1 MQSAAPAGREDL
13 LSAIDAA
20 KILGLSADMV
30 RLLAREARL
39 ATAAHTVRGQRLFR
53 RADVE
58 ELAAE
63 RAGHPPHRHM
73 VQFYEDDASICAVV
87 ADFTA
92 AALRSNAPV
101 ALITT
106 QAHRL
111 DICERLTRVGVDL
124 GAVSSS
130 GQLQLHDA
138 AQCLNMFLTDGMPDG
153 PRFRVAMSALL
164 AEAARPRAR
173 VRLFG
178 EMVDLLCETGNHEGA
193 ARLETLWNEL
203 ADNHSFTL
211 LCGYRIRN
219 FARASSRA
227 PFESICGLHTHVV
240 PAESYSPDARLEDC
254 MRGITS
260 LQQRAA
266 SLDSE
271 ASHRQ
276 ELEEQLREALAGRAR
291 AEDALREQS
300 VRLAE
305 ASRAKDEFLALLG
318 HELRNPL
325 APIQTALELMRL
337 RGQASREQAMLE
349 RQVGYLVRLVDDLL
363 DVSRLTRGTIE
374 LRRRR
379 VELTGVVQAAVDAA
393 SPLLEQ
399 RQHQLVI
406 DVPADLVVDVD
417 PERMAQ
423 VVSNLLTNAAKYSA
437 PGSSIEVSALA
448 ADGRVRLSVV
458 DQGIGIDP
466 DLAARAF
473 DSFVQHIQ
481 AIDRS
486 SGGLGLGLA
495 IVRSLVELHGGAVEV
510 RSDGPGRGSQFTV
523 SLPAPTIGAAPE
535 PDDVGAR
542 AAAAAS
548 RRVLVV
554 DDNEDLAALVGELLE
569 HHGHQVAIAHDG
581 RSAIEA
587 AERFRPEVALLDI
600 GLPVMDGYQLA
611 SHLRSALGGIL
622 LVAISGY
629 GQAVDRRRSEEAG
642 FSAHLLKPVDPQ
654 LLAHV
659 VAAGPDRP

>member
-1 MQSAAPAGREDL
+1 
-13 LSAIDAA
+13 
-20 KILGLSADMV
+20 
-30 RLLAREARL
+30 
-39 ATAAHTVRGQRLFR
+39 
-53 RADVE
+53 
-58 ELAAE
+58 
-63 RAGHPPHRHM
+63 M
-73 VQFYEDDASICAVV
+73 VQFYEDDSSICTVV
-87 ADFTA
+87 AEFTTA
-92 AALRSNAPV
+92 GLRSNAPV

-111 DICERLTRVGVDL
+111 DICERLARAGVDL
-124 GAVSSS
+124 GAVTSS

-138 AQCLNMFLTDGMPDG
+138 AQCLNMFLTDGVPDA

-193 ARLETLWNEL
+193 ARLEELWNEL
-203 ADNHSFTL
+203 ADDHSFTL
-211 LCGYRIRN
+211 LCGYRLRN
-219 FARASSRA
+219 FARSASRA
-227 PFESICGLHTHVV
+227 PFESICGLHTHVI
-240 PAESYSPDARLEDC
+240 PTESYSPDARLEDC
-254 MRGITS
+254 MRGITT

-266 SLDSE
+266 SLDAETSL
-271 ASHRQ
+271 RQ
-276 ELEEQLREALAGRAR
+276 ELEEQLREAVAGRAQ
-291 AEDALREQS
+291 AEEALREQS

-337 RGQASREQAMLE
+337 RGEASREQSMLE
-349 RQVGYLVRLVDDLL
+349 RHVGYLVRLVDDLL

-374 LRRRR
+374 LRRRL
-379 VELTGVVQAAVDAA
+379 VALTGVVQAAVDAA

-399 RQHQLVI
+399 REHQLAI
-406 DVPADLVVDVD
+406 DVPDDLVVDVD

-423 VVSNLLTNAAKYSA
+423 VVANLLTNAAKYSS
-437 PGSSIEVSALA
+437 PGSSIEVRALA
-448 ADGRVRLSVV
+448 AEGRVRLSVA
-458 DQGIGIDP
+458 DEGIGMDA

-473 DSFVQHIQ
+473 DSFVQHGQ

-495 IVRSLVELHGGAVEV
+495 IVRSLVELHGGSVEV
-510 RSDGPGRGSQFTV
+510 RSDGPGLGSEFTV
-523 SLPAPTIGAAPE
+523 SLPAPAAGEPPE
-535 PDDVGAR
+535 PDRGDDRVAAR
-542 AAAAAS
+542 PAS

-554 DDNEDLAALVGELLE
+554 DDNEDLAALVGELLQL
-569 HHGHQVAIAHDG
+569 HGHQVAIAHDG
-581 RSAIEA
+581 GSAIEA

-600 GLPVMDGYQLA
+600 GLPVMDGYELA
-611 SHLRSALGGIL
+611 GHLRSALDGIL
-622 LVAISGY
+622 LIAISGY

-654 LLAHV
+654 ILADV
-659 VAAGPDRP
+659 VAAGPDRS